1 MRHTIDFFLIV
12 VYIIIT
18 NFDLPAKVFIPSVAL
33 GKIVGVL
40 GNEARMVI
48 SYMI

>member
-1 MRHTIDFFLIV
+1 MLKHGSDSRYLLQYQFNL
-12 VYIIIT
+12 
-18 NFDLPAKVFIPSVAL
+18 DLPAKLEIISVAL

-48 SYMI
+48 KL